1 MQFDVAEQVS
11 LLGEGRST
19 LSAVKRPLAWERGR
33 KTFHFTTWKVQK
45 LFLIIEFG
53 AAGMAAPLRGQDFS
67 TIRLKI
73 QTYSRH

>member
-53 AAGMAAPLRGQDFS
+53 VAGMGQDFS

-73 QTYSRH
+73 QTYSRR